1 VVLPTLPELLRRLA
15 EALSLDLIVTDE
27 GPLVIDVNPRLVE
40 PMNALLAGVDLV
52 RLMLALA
59 SGAHPQAAA
68 AGRSGV
74 RSRQLL
80 LTVLGVANRERAA
93 PSSLRSRKR
102 SAGTGVYAG
111 AIEIFNAAQGRSAR
125 RAAGHDRDGLDPCDA
140 VAAAA
145 VLRLRHG
152 FLCAD
157 AASVGGDRQG
167 ERGGVRASMT
177 YWCGGFDV
185 RTSIAT
191 SPPHVK
197 SKPH

>member
-102 SAGTGVYAG
+102 SAGT
-111 AIEIFNAAQGRSAR
+111 
-125 RAAGHDRDGLDPCDA
+125 
-140 VAAAA
+140 
-145 VLRLRHG
+145 
-152 FLCAD
+152 
-157 AASVGGDRQG
+157 
-167 ERGGVRASMT
+167 ASMPARSRFLT
-177 YWCGGFDV
+177 QLKGDPLAAPPV
-185 RTSIAT
+185 TIAMVST
-191 SPPHVK
+191 LAMPSLRRPFYASATGSYALTLQAWAAIGK
-197 SKPH
+197 ASEAA